1 MKPKQTTQSLMWFRS
16 DLRLNHN
23 PALRNSLKNNL
34 IKALFVATPNQW
46 KQHHLAPIKA
56 DFIERHLNDLAR
68 QLAGYGIELEVLHC
82 DNYTTQIK
90 LITDYCKQ
98 NKISHVFAN
107 NELEI
112 NECRRDKQLTSLL
125 LDNNIKLN
133 LTEADVIISK
143 GSLVNK
149 EGLMYKVFS
158 PFKKRWLSHFQDN
171 MAYYLKDQCF
181 PTETL
186 GQAVSTDLLSNQHN
200 LNINIKSISLNYPKK
215 SSLKWPL
222 ANDYIKQHLP
232 HFFQQKLNEYYDK
245 RDFPAEKATSGL
257 SPYLAIGAISP
268 MFIMQSLTN
277 HLFTHNSNLVNEAEL
292 GPSTWLNELIWREF
306 YRHTLYSAPHLA
318 MGQCFKSQY
327 QTLPWPNI
335 ADNFKAWCEGKT
347 GYPII
352 DAAMRQLTNTGWM
365 HNRLRMLSASFL
377 CKHLLVDWRLGE
389 RFFMQH
395 LIDGDFA
402 ANNGGWQWTAGT
414 GCDAQPYFRIFNP
427 ITQSKKFDPDGDFIR
442 KYLPELSE
450 IPTKELHFPHRYM
463 ANKGLTNIY
472 WPAIVEHKHAR
483 SQTLEFYKL
492 I

>member
-1 MKPKQTTQSLMWFRS
+1 MSSKKTTQSLMWFRS

-23 PALRNSLKNNL
+23 PALQNALKHNL
-34 IKALFVATPNQW
+34 TKALFIATPNQW
-46 KQHHLAPIKA
+46 QQHHLAPIKA
-56 DFIERHLNDLAR
+56 DFIERHLNDLAK
-68 QLAGYGIELEVLHC
+68 QLASYGIELQVLHC
-82 DNYTTQIK
+82 LDYHAQVK
-90 LITDYCKQ
+90 LINDYCQQ

-107 NELEI
+107 KELEI
-112 NECRRDKQLTSLL
+112 NECRRDKQVASTL

-133 LTEADVIISK
+133 LTEADVIIGK

-158 PFKKRWLSHFQDN
+158 PFKKRWLNHFQDN
-171 MAYYLKDQCF
+171 MAFYLTTKDFHQEALKQRQSSQ
-181 PTETL
+181 PL
-186 GQAVSTDLLSNQHN
+186 GHQQS
-200 LNINIKSISLNYPKK
+200 INVKTIKLNYSKK

-222 ANDYIKQHLP
+222 AKDYIKQHLP
-232 HFFQQKLNEYYDK
+232 HFLQQKLSAYHDK

-268 MFIMQSLTN
+268 LFIMQSLTN
-277 HLFTHNSNLVNEAEL
+277 HLFTHNGHLVNEIEL

-318 MGQCFKSQY
+318 MGLCFKSQY

-335 ADNFKAWCEGKT
+335 DDNFKAWCEGKT

-365 HNRLRMLSASFL
+365 HNRLRMLTASFL

-427 ITQSKKFDPDGDFIR
+427 ITQSKKFDPNGDFIR
-442 KYLPELSE
+442 RYLPELSG
-450 IPTKELHFPHRYM
+450 IPTKELHFPHQYM
-463 ANKGLTNIY
+463 ANKGLSTLY

-483 SQTLEFYKL
+483 SQALEFYKL